1 MSIFL
6 ADKVMVPSTSIA
18 SDQSMTN
25 QEMRSLLLH
34 DMPDKLQGKR
44 IVIVGGTSGLGFAVA
59 KAALYAGASV
69 IVSSSNQ
76 GRVDAAAKK
85 LSDLGTGQSVEGRV
99 YDVKA
104 GESASKEFFEAL
116 PEFDHLVWTAGDL
129 LPLGY
134 PDHDLANIH
143 DAFVTRT
150 TGPIYAGKYAP
161 PRMPKNSDSSITFT
175 IGLATRKPPKGW
187 ALVTAV
193 GGATE
198 RFTKGLAVEI
208 APIRVNVVSPG
219 LVITEFLDH
228 LPAED
233 VKAMIDHQTMALP
246 VKHVADADEAAEA
259 YLYLLRCAYVTGE
272 TLNVDGGAVLV

>member
-1 MSIFL
+1 
-6 ADKVMVPSTSIA
+6 
-18 SDQSMTN
+18 
-25 QEMRSLLLH
+25 SLLLH
-34 DMPDKLQGKR
+34 DMQDKLQGKR
-44 IVIVGGTSGLGFAVA
+44 IVIVGGTSGIGLAVA

-69 IVSSSNQ
+69 IVSSSNK
-76 GRVDAAAKK
+76 GRVAAAAKK

-99 YDVKA
+99 YDARA

-116 PEFDHLVWTAGDL
+116 PEFDHLVWTAGDN

-134 PDHDLANIH
+134 PDQDLANIH
-143 DAFVTRT
+143 DVFATRT
-150 TGPIYAGKYAP
+150 TGPIYAGKYAT

-219 LVITEFLDH
+219 LVITELLNQ
-228 LPAED
+228 LPAEEL
-233 VKAMIDHQTMALP
+233 KALVDRETAVLP
-246 VKHVADADEAAEA
+246 VKHVADADEVVDA
-259 YLYLLRCAYVTGE
+259 YLYLLRCSYVTGE
-272 TLNVDGGAVLV
+272 TLHVDGGAILV